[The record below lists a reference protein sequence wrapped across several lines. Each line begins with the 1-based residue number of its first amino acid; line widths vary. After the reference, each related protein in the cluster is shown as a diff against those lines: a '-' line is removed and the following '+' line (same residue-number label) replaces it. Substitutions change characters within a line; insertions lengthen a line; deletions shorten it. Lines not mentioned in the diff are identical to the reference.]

1 MSILKVIG
9 KIANTFDADARR
21 LQLLEM
27 IREYEYVIT
36 SEVDLKKEAGNTIQ
50 TAKFFENSNLLYVPK
65 VYLDYSGSRTLTLEK
80 IEGIP
85 VTDLKILEE
94 KSGSKKVI
102 RKRSKHIF

>member
-1 MSILKVIG
+1 MGENIFKPASSYSKEDLIKCSEG
-9 KIANTFDADARR
+9 KLFSPTDGKLPNN
-21 LQLLEM
+21 EM
-27 IREYEYVIT
+27 LMMDRIT
-36 SEVDLKKEAGNTIQ
+36 EVDLKKEAGNTIQ

-94 KSGSKKVI
+94 K
-102 RKRSKHIF
+102 